1 VKLKDFLRQDNND
14 ELTNKLIMFDKS
26 IMELHQNGFF
36 VVGDITDIDIINN
49 EITLASFKNK
59 LDYLNSGNNDKG
71 DKKDILEVCSI
82 GICAYNKFERYF
94 TNKEFISYLIDNLE
108 MFLENGN
115 IPQIMQEYY
124 IDVFA
129 RGNVD
134 YLNNFLLKHE
144 DKTGDGKKNSRVYTK
159 STAVGRAF
167 SEKDAA
173 YANIL
178 LLPAILVLVGLIVFF
193 VYFIFFR

>member
-1 VKLKDFLRQDNND
+1 MKLKDFLRQDNND

-59 LDYLNSGNNDKG
+59 LDYLNSGYNDKG

-134 YLNNFLLKHE
+134 YLNNF
-144 DKTGDGKKNSRVYTK
+144 
-159 STAVGRAF
+159 
-167 SEKDAA
+167 
-173 YANIL
+173 
-178 LLPAILVLVGLIVFF
+178 FF
-193 VYFIFFR
+193 FF

>member
-1 VKLKDFLRQDNND
+1 MKIKEYLSHNNRN
-14 ELTNKLIMFDKS
+14 ELEKKLILFDKS

-36 VVGDITDIDIINN
+36 VVSDMSDIEVIND

-59 LDYLNSGNNDKG
+59 VDYLNSGYNVNG
-71 DKKDILEVCSI
+71 DKQDILEVCAI
-82 GICAYNKFERYF
+82 GICAYNNFDRYF

-115 IPQIMQEYY
+115 IPKIMQEYY

-134 YLNNFLLKHE
+134 YLNNFLLKNE
-144 DKTGDGKKNSRVYTK
+144 DKIGNGKNNSRVYTK

-167 SEKDAA
+167 SDKEAA
-173 YANIL
+173 YTNVL
-178 LLPAILVLVGLIVFF
+178 LLPAIIVLVGLIVFF